1 MSSPFDT
8 EGLEATHKSSS
19 PKAIV
24 IKAPGTNCEL
34 ESRDALIRAGA
45 DAIILTT
52 HEIYKLPELLLRA
65 RILLFAGGFAHGDD
79 IASARILA
87 NQFRLRLGDTLL
99 RFINDEGGFALGI
112 CNGFQA
118 MVKLG
123 LLPRKDTTVLRQEVS
138 LVHNDSGHYECRWVR
153 MKVEDSPCLFLP
165 KGTTLEMPVG
175 HGEGKFVVGES
186 FDADHSD
193 LVALRYVDEE
203 GRPATTY
210 PANPNGSLSSIAGI
224 TDPSGRVLGLMPH
237 PDRSYLPYQHPQH
250 HRREIAE
257 HEMGGATLFHHLVEA
272 ARHS

>member
-52 HEIYKLPELLLRA
+52 PEIYKLPELLLRA

-118 MVKLG
+118 LVKLG

-153 MKVEDSPCLFLP
+153 MKVVDSPCLFLQ
-165 KGTTLEMPVG
+165 KDTTLEMPVG
-175 HGEGKFVVGES
+175 HGEGKFVVGET
-186 FDADHSD
+186 FDSD